1 MKAVK
6 ALQVLV
12 AAAVLGAGI
21 YGLRE
26 ATQNRPDPSYAGQV
40 SELTLRVRTKEGY
53 AARVAADGLWAQCR
67 HTVRSRSLAVPI
79 SPVRGDSFQ
88 LVVQPAIGAHA
99 TRRLVGCLEDA
110 TTPGV
115 LGDVVDGPRRRPA

>member
-1 MKAVK
+1 MKI
-6 ALQVLV
+6 LQVAL
-12 AAAVLGAGI
+12 AAAMLVAGI
-21 YGLRE
+21 YGLAE

-53 AARVAADGLWAQCR
+53 DHRHAAEGLWAQCR
-67 HTVRSRSLAVPI
+67 HTVRSRSLA
-79 SPVRGDSFQ
+79 SPMVTVAAGRFQ
-88 LVVQPAIGAHA
+88 LVLTPAIGTHA

-115 LGDVVDGPRRRPA
+115 SAEVIDGPRRRAA

>member
-1 MKAVK
+1 MKV
-6 ALQVLV
+6 LQVLM
-12 AAAVLGAGI
+12 AAAVLAAGI

-40 SELTLRVRTKEGY
+40 SELTLRVRTKENY
-53 AARVAADGLWAQCR
+53 PHRLAAEGLWAQCR
-67 HTVRSRSLAVPI
+67 HTVRSRSLAGPI
-79 SPVRGDSFQ
+79 VLVSAGRFQ
-88 LVVQPAIGAHA
+88 LVLKPAIGTHA

-115 LGDVVDGPRRRPA
+115 SGDVVDGPRRRPA